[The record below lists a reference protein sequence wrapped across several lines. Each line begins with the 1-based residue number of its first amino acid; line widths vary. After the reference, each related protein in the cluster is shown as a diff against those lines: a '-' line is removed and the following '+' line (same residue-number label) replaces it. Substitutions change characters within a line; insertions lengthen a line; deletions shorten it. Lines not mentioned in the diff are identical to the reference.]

1 MIVVN
6 YTQFRKEMKKYL
18 DMVTD
23 DYETI
28 TVTRKGDND
37 VVVVPAD
44 AYNNMVEGNAY
55 ASNKELLTIPG
66 ASHTDL
72 YDGGENG
79 AIPWDKLESFYRD
92 NLQ

>member
-44 AYNNMVEGNAY
+44 AYNNMVENLHLTS
-55 ASNKELLTIPG
+55 SNENFDWLMESKEQLERG
-66 ASHTDL
+66 AVSAHEL
-72 YDGGENG
+72 AGDGDE
-79 AIPWDKLESFYRD
+79 
-92 NLQ
+92 